1 MIVTEEDDRRQQN
14 ETEERKMI
22 CYKINIDL
30 DQPIPTVKNDRGR
43 KEYDEETVER
53 INNALSEHNSKY
65 LGRRCAFI
73 YQDTKSR
80 LSLGFAL
87 SGGTALADALDELT
101 RMAEISGRTEQE
113 EITVKALER
122 LTHFGFRNTFE
133 FDNDDLEAFG
143 IVL

>member
-1 MIVTEEDDRRQQN
+1 
-14 ETEERKMI
+14 MI

-30 DQPIPTVKNDRGR
+30 DKPIPTVKNDRGR
-43 KEYDEETVER
+43 KEYDEETVNR

-87 SGGTALADALDELT
+87 SDGTAVAEALDELM
-101 RMAEISGRTEQE
+101 RRAGISGRTEQE

-122 LTHFGFRNTFE
+122 LSHTGFRNTFD
-133 FDNDDLEAFG
+133 FDSDDLDAFG
-143 IVL
+143 DV